1 MLPKIVQSIHLYEN
15 IEFRLSLSSD
25 LGNALSIVV
34 LSSPEMRSSFN
45 RLLTAL
51 AIFDLIYLFVSV
63 MVFGLPKL
71 SVSYAL
77 NVLPRVMPIA

>member
-1 MLPKIVQSIHLYEN
+1 MAVYVAKIFSQSIHLYEN

-51 AIFDLIYLFVSV
+51 ASFDLIYLFVKFEGCISNQKKARAIFN
-63 MVFGLPKL
+63 MCDFG
-71 SVSYAL
+71 
-77 NVLPRVMPIA
+77 